1 MFSDIIRGL
10 AETRYV
16 SVRRLVSIPIQSE
29 IHHQTVRAN
38 IRSHL
43 YGVTTGVESSSFFDP
58 REGITD
64 TPKGCPCHIVIIN
77 GQSPSRVEMA

>member
-1 MFSDIIRGL
+1 MFSDTIRGL

-29 IHHQTVRAN
+29 IHHQTVKAN

-43 YGVTTGVESSSFFDP
+43 YGVTAGVKSSSFFDP
-58 REGITD
+58 REGTTD
-64 TPKGCPCHIVIIN
+64 TPRGALATSSSST
-77 GQSPSRVEMA
+77 GEARLE